1 MSHNS
6 PCGRQTAI
14 GTTSETRSVASG
26 SSSLYVESE
35 VFLEGNSYVRLGL
48 KSQGYED
55 QVV

>member
-14 GTTSETRSVASG
+14 GTTSDTRSVASG
-26 SSSLYVESE
+26 SSSLYVERESK

-48 KSQGYED
+48 KSQGHED
-55 QVV
+55 